1 MAQLAADHFPYVLEN
16 LDKLRPGKS
25 QEELVGNIPQELLKA
40 PLPKSKRVELSQP
53 AEKVYN
59 MMRAVMT
66 PKFRLPA
73 KDCDIII
80 KVADEY
86 KEG

>member
-1 MAQLAADHFPYVLEN
+1 
-16 LDKLRPGKS
+16 
-25 QEELVGNIPQELLKA
+25 
-40 PLPKSKRVELSQP
+40 VELSQP

-86 KEG
+86 EEG